1 MWIGL
6 DISRAMLK
14 VAADRE
20 VEGDVLHADMGHGF
34 GFRSGTFDGA
44 VSISALQWLCSAE
57 QSCQNPWRRLN
68 KFFASLYACLIKGG
82 RCAFQFYPSSP
93 QQVEM
98 ITSAAMKNGFIGGLI
113 VDFPNSNKAKKY
125 FLYLMAG
132 FSKEIADEAAQAI
145 NMPAARE
152 HGDDY
157 SDSSEDESEDG
168 NEEMGSG
175 DGEGTEE
182 SGSDDGQG
190 TLKKRRQDKIVN
202 VGKRRDSKFIQKAK
216 RK

>member
-1 MWIGL
+1 
-6 DISRAMLK
+6 
-14 VAADRE
+14 
-20 VEGDVLHADMGHGF
+20 
-34 GFRSGTFDGA
+34 
-44 VSISALQWLCSAE
+44 
-57 QSCQNPWRRLN
+57 
-68 KFFASLYACLIKGG
+68 
-82 RCAFQFYPSSP
+82 
-93 QQVEM
+93 M

-132 FSKEIADEAAQAI
+132 YSKEIVDEATQAI

-157 SDSSEDESEDG
+157 SDSSEEEDED

-175 DGEGTEE
+175 ENEGTED
-182 SGSDDGQG
+182 SGSDEDEGM
-190 TLKKRRQDKIVN
+190 LKKRRQEKITT

>member
-1 MWIGL
+1 
-6 DISRAMLK
+6 
-14 VAADRE
+14 
-20 VEGDVLHADMGHGF
+20 
-34 GFRSGTFDGA
+34 
-44 VSISALQWLCSAE
+44 
-57 QSCQNPWRRLN
+57 
-68 KFFASLYACLIKGG
+68 
-82 RCAFQFYPSSP
+82 
-93 QQVEM
+93 M

-175 DGEGTEE
+175 EAEGTEE
-182 SGSDDGQG
+182 SGSDEDQG

>member
-1 MWIGL
+1 
-6 DISRAMLK
+6 
-14 VAADRE
+14 
-20 VEGDVLHADMGHGF
+20 
-34 GFRSGTFDGA
+34 
-44 VSISALQWLCSAE
+44 
-57 QSCQNPWRRLN
+57 
-68 KFFASLYACLIKGG
+68 
-82 RCAFQFYPSSP
+82 
-93 QQVEM
+93 M

-132 FSKEIADEAAQAI
+132 YSKEIVDEATQAI

-157 SDSSEDESEDG
+157 SDSSDEEDDDD

-175 DGEGTEE
+175 QNEGTED
-182 SGSDDGQG
+182 SGSDEDEGM
-190 TLKKRRQDKIVN
+190 LKKRRQEKITN

>member
-1 MWIGL
+1 
-6 DISRAMLK
+6 
-14 VAADRE
+14 
-20 VEGDVLHADMGHGF
+20 
-34 GFRSGTFDGA
+34 
-44 VSISALQWLCSAE
+44 
-57 QSCQNPWRRLN
+57 
-68 KFFASLYACLIKGG
+68 
-82 RCAFQFYPSSP
+82 
-93 QQVEM
+93 M

-168 NEEMGSG
+168 IEEMGSG
-175 DGEGTEE
+175 GGEGTEE